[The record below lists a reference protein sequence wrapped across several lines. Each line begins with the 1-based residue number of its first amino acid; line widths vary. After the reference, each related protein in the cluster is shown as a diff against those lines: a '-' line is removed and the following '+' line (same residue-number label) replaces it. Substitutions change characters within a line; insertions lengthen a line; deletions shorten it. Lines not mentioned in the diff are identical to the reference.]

1 MSPRKLSNILTALTV
16 AAFALTAVVSTTLG
30 VPRNTPDP
38 ISAPGTVVGT
48 LGVPT
53 NGSDPISAPAKSALD
68 TAASTLEGDISGG
81 DPISGA
87 PARATSTT
95 VAGTLG
101 VPVEGA
107 DPVSAPAI
115 FEDPFG
121 F

>member
-1 MSPRKLSNILTALTV
+1 MSPRKPQLSSILTALTV
-16 AAFALTAVVSTTLG
+16 AAFALTAVAST
-30 VPRNTPDP
+30 
-38 ISAPGTVVGT
+38 T

-53 NGSDPISAPAKSALD
+53 NGSDPISAPARSALD
-68 TAASTLEGDISGG
+68 TAASTLEGEISGG

-87 PARATSTT
+87 PARPASTT

-107 DPVSAPAI
+107 DPMSAPL
-115 FEDPFG
+115 FTDPLG